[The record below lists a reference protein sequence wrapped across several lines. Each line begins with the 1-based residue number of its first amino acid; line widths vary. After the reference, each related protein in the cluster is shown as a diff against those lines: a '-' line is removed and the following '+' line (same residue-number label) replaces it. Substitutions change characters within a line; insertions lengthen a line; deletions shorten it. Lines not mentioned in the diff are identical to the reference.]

1 MRKEG
6 QRIAVPHVI
15 VGVGVYFGIKSI
27 SFSNRGYIW
36 PALQRS

>member
-15 VGVGVYFGIKSI
+15 VGVGGIFRDKK
-27 SFSNRGYIW
+27 Y
-36 PALQRS
+36 PVLQ